1 MSTQAKTAETRDPVT
16 VAPDVY
22 RVLFENERVRLLDIR
37 LKPGGKSPLHLHPS
51 FVAYNLTDCEVRFI
65 LSNGETEDVK
75 LKAGEAF
82 WSEAVAHSVEN
93 IGKTECRALN
103 FELKT

>member
-1 MSTQAKTAETRDPVT
+1 MATQAKRAKTQDPIT

-37 LKPGGKSPLHLHPS
+37 LKPGGKSPLHTHPG
-51 FVAYNLTDCEVRFI
+51 FVAYNLNDCEVRFI
-65 LSNGETEDVK
+65 SEDGKSEDVK

-82 WSEAVAHSVEN
+82 WSDAVAHSVEN